1 MTAFYLH
8 SLGCRLNQS
17 ELEALARRLAA
28 MGHLVVDD
36 PARADICVV
45 NTCAVTAEAERK
57 TRHLLRALAR
67 ANPRARIAVLGCA
80 ATLRPDE
87 LASFPNVAWVI
98 PNEEKGRAAERILL
112 TPPPTPSPLLTEGQ
126 ERGGGAA
133 EGGRGRVRSRTRAF
147 IKIQDGCDNACA
159 YCIVHILRGPV
170 RSRPPEEVV
179 AEIAARVR
187 EGYQEAVL
195 TGVNIG
201 AYGRDLGRKG
211 GLAALIAA
219 ILTRTDLPRLRLSS
233 VEPWDVDES
242 LLALWPDPRLCRQL
256 HLPLQSG
263 CEATLRR
270 MGRRMTAAAYARL
283 VERIRAAVPE
293 MAITTDIIVGFPG
306 EDEAEFAGSL
316 AFVERMAFARLHVFP
331 FSPRPGTPAARM
343 EGQVPEPVVRERA
356 ARMREL
362 GERLAADYRR
372 QFLGRELEVLW
383 ERRRRDGLWHGLTDN
398 YLQVVT
404 ACPADLHNRIT
415 RTRLV
420 GEKDGFLMGE
430 VV

>member
-1 MTAFYLH
+1 MSYRVYLR

-17 ELEALARRLAA
+17 ELEALARQLA
-28 MGHLVVDD
+28 GRGCQVVDN

-67 ANPRARIAVLGCA
+67 ANPQARIAVLGCA
-80 ATLRPDE
+80 ATLRGEE
-87 LASFPNVAWVI
+87 LATCPNVAWVI
-98 PNEEKGRAAERILL
+98 PNEEKDRAVEAL
-112 TPPPTPSPLLTEGQ
+112 TPSPAAS
-126 ERGGGAA
+126 GGFPLSEAVKA
-133 EGGRGRVRSRTRAF
+133 RTRAF
-147 IKIQDGCDNACA
+147 VKIQDGCDNACT

-179 AEIAARVR
+179 AEIAERVR

-201 AYGRDLGRKG
+201 AYGRDLGLES
-211 GLAALIAA
+211 GLAGLVAA
-219 ILTRTDLPRLRLSS
+219 ILNRTDLPRLRLSS
-233 VEPWDVDES
+233 VEPWDVDEP
-242 LLALWPDPRLCRQL
+242 LLALWPNPRLCRQL

-270 MGRRMTAAAYARL
+270 MGRRITAAEYARL
-283 VERIRAAVPE
+283 LERIRAAVPE
-293 MAITTDIIVGFPG
+293 MAVTTDIIVGFPG
-306 EDEAEFAGSL
+306 EDETEFAESL
-316 AFVERMAFARLHVFP
+316 AFVERMEFARLHVFP

-343 EGQVPEPVVRERA
+343 GGQVPEPVVRERA
-356 ARMREL
+356 ARMRDL
-362 GERLAADYRR
+362 GERLAAQYRR
-372 QFLGRELEVLW
+372 RFLGQELAVLW

-415 RTRLV
+415 PTRLIGEQNGFLV
-420 GEKDGFLMGE
+420 GE

>member
-1 MTAFYLH
+1 MTTFYLH

-17 ELEALARRLAA
+17 ELEALARQLSAQ
-28 MGHLVVDD
+28 GHRVVDD
-36 PARADICVV
+36 PAQADICVV

-98 PNEEKGRAAERILL
+98 PNEEKERAAETL
-112 TPPPTPSPLLTEGQ
+112 TPSPSPLPFAHKAGEEEGD
-126 ERGGGAA
+126 RG
-133 EGGRGRVRSRTRAF
+133 VRMRTRAF
-147 IKIQDGCDNACA
+147 VKIQDGCNNACT
-159 YCIVHILRGPV
+159 YCIVRILRGPV

-187 EGYQEAVL
+187 EGHQEAVL

-201 AYGRDLGRKG
+201 AYGQDLGLKD
-211 GLAALIAA
+211 GLAGLIQAVLA
-219 ILTRTDLPRLRLSS
+219 QTDLPRLRLSS
-233 VEPWDVDES
+233 VEPWDVEEP
-242 LLALWPDPRLCRQL
+242 LLALWSDSRLCRQL

-263 CEATLRR
+263 CDATLRR
-270 MGRRMTAAAYARL
+270 MGRRMTAAEYVHL
-283 VERIRAAVPE
+283 VERIRAVVPE
-293 MAITTDIIVGFPG
+293 MAITTDVIVGFPG
-306 EDEAEFAGSL
+306 EDEAEFAESL

-331 FSPRPGTPAARM
+331 FSPRPDTPAARM

-362 GERLAADYRR
+362 GERLAACYRQ
-372 QFLGRELEVLW
+372 QFLGREMEVLW

-404 ACPADLHNRIT
+404 TCPDDLHNRIT
-415 RTRLV
+415 RTRLLK
-420 GEKDGFLMGE
+420 EEDGLLTGE
-430 VV
+430 VI

>member
-1 MTAFYLH
+1 MITFYLH

-17 ELEALARRLAA
+17 ELEALARQLAER
-28 MGHLVVDD
+28 GYRVVDD

-67 ANPRARIAVLGCA
+67 ANPQAGIVPIGCA
-80 ATLRPDE
+80 VTLRPEE
-87 LASFPNVAWVI
+87 LARFPGVI
-98 PNEEKGRAAERILL
+98 QVISNAEKDRAAEIIAAMV
-112 TPPPTPSPLLTEGQ
+112 TPASLWEKAPL
-126 ERGGGAA
+126 R
-133 EGGRGRVRSRTRAF
+133 RRTRAF
-147 IKIQDGCDNACA
+147 VKIQDGCDNACT
-159 YCIVHILRGPV
+159 YCIVHILRGPA
-170 RSRPPEEVV
+170 RSRPPKEVV
-179 AEIAARVR
+179 AEIADRVQ
-187 EGYQEAVL
+187 EGYREAVL

-201 AYGRDLGRKG
+201 AYGRDLGLKN
-211 GLAALIAA
+211 GLADLIAA
-219 ILTRTDLPRLRLSS
+219 ILAHTDLARLRLSS

-270 MGRRMTAAAYARL
+270 MGRRITAAGYARL
-283 VERIRAAVPE
+283 LERVRAAVPD

-306 EDEAEFAGSL
+306 EDEAEFAESL

-343 EGQVPEPVVRERA
+343 DGRVSEPVLRERA
-356 ARMREL
+356 ARMRAL
-362 GERLAADYRR
+362 GEQMAAAFRR
-372 QFLGRELEVLW
+372 RFLGQEMEVLW
-383 ERRRRDGLWHGLTDN
+383 ERRRQDGLWHGLTDN

-404 ACPADLHNRIT
+404 ESPTDLHNRIT

-420 GEKDGFLMGE
+420 DCWGTALKGQVIEERKGG
-430 VV
+430 

>member
-1 MTAFYLH
+1 MASFYFQ

-17 ELEALARRLAA
+17 ELEALARQLAA
-28 MGHLVVDD
+28 RGHRVVDD
-36 PARADICVV
+36 PAQADICVV

-80 ATLRPDE
+80 ATLRPEE

-98 PNEEKGRAAERILL
+98 PNEEKERAAETLAL
-112 TPPPTPSPLLTEGQ
+112 TPTPLPPSPSPALRER
-126 ERGGGAA
+126 ERGWP
-133 EGGRGRVRSRTRAF
+133 EGPGEGVRARTRAF
-147 IKIQDGCDNACA
+147 VKIQDGCDNACT
-159 YCIVHILRGPV
+159 YCIVHLLRGPV

-201 AYGRDLGRKG
+201 AYGRDLGLKS
-211 GLAALIAA
+211 GLAALVAA
-219 ILTRTDLPRLRLSS
+219 ILARTDLPRLRLSS

-242 LLALWPDPRLCRQL
+242 LLALWADPRLCRQL

-263 CEATLRR
+263 CEATLQR
-270 MGRRMTAAAYARL
+270 MGRRMTAAAYAHL

-306 EDEAEFAGSL
+306 EDETEFAESL

-331 FSPRPGTPAARM
+331 FSPRPGTPAAWM
-343 EGQVPEPVVRERA
+343 EGRVPEPVVRERA

-362 GERLAADYRR
+362 GEHLAARYRR
-372 QFLGRELEVLW
+372 QFLGREMDVLW
-383 ERRRRDGLWHGLTDN
+383 ERRRRDGRWHGLTDN

-404 ACPADLHNRIT
+404 SCPADLHNRIT

-420 GEKDGFLMGE
+420 QEDDGLLVGE
-430 VV
+430 VI

>member
-1 MTAFYLH
+1 VTAFYLH

-17 ELEALARRLAA
+17 ELEALARQLVAQ
-28 MGHLVVDD
+28 GHHVVDD
-36 PARADICVV
+36 PARADVCVV

-98 PNEEKGRAAERILL
+98 PNPEKERAAETL
-112 TPPPTPSPLLTEGQ
+112 TPSPLSPFPSPTQ
-126 ERGGGAA
+126 WERGR
-133 EGGRGRVRSRTRAF
+133 EGGEVRVRRRTRAF
-147 IKIQDGCDNACA
+147 VKIQDGCENACT

-179 AEIAARVR
+179 AEIAARVA

-201 AYGRDLGRKG
+201 AYGRDLGLKD
-211 GLAALIAA
+211 GLAGLIAA
-219 ILTRTDLPRLRLSS
+219 ILARTDLPRLRLSS
-233 VEPWDVDES
+233 VEPWDVDEP
-242 LLALWPDPRLCRQL
+242 LLALWPDPRLCRHL

-362 GERLAADYRR
+362 GEHLAARYRR

-383 ERRRRDGLWHGLTDN
+383 ERRRRDGFWHGLTDN

-404 ACPADLHNRIT
+404 SCPANLHNRIT

-420 GEKDGFLMGE
+420 GESNGFLTGE
-430 VV
+430 VI